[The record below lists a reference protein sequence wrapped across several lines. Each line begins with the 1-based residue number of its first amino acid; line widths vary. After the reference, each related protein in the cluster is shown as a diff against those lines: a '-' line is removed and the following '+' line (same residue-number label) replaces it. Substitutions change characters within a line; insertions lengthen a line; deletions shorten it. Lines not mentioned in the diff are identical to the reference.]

1 MPSGNETRRFWIMS
15 IWFDSIWFASQRKT
29 FECSPSKDRLVVEL
43 KPCFSPA
50 NKPKMCLW
58 SLGPCRDAEQQI
70 QPCCNLVKHLEH
82 FVFSLLHIHMFDC
95 VFACF
100 FLCVYAHAF
109 MCMNVCVWVCLWA
122 TVGCRRGYIL
132 QQLSCMRLLRPS
144 IRLLRG
150 LVSRP
155 ACIRQTEN
163 IWQLGGWWLD
173 GWTQQQHVAHIS

>member
-1 MPSGNETRRFWIMS
+1 MPLGNETRRFWIIS
-15 IWFDSIWFASQRKT
+15 IWFDSIWFASERRT
-29 FECSPSKDRLVVEL
+29 FECSPSKDRRRIKTL
-43 KPCFSPA
+43 FFT
-50 NKPKMCLW
+50 NKQTKKQMCLW

-70 QPCCNLVKHLEH
+70 QPSCNLVKHLKQ
-82 FVFSLLHIHMFDC
+82 FVFSLPHILCVSTFDC

-100 FLCVYAHAF
+100 HVGGCVR
-109 MCMNVCVWVCLWA
+109 VCLWA

-155 ACIRQTEN
+155 GCVRQTEN
-163 IWQLGGWWLD
+163 IWRLFGGWWLD
-173 GWTQQQHVAHIS
+173 GWTQQQHVAHIG